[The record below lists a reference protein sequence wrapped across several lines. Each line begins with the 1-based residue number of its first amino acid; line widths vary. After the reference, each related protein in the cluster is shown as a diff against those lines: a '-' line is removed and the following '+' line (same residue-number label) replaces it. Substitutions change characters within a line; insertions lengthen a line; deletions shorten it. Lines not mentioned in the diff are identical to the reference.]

1 MATHDYDI
9 ANQSGAAFRTDLN
22 NALAAIQSNNSNSS
36 SPATT
41 VAYQWWADTSTNIM
55 KLRNSSNNAWIEL
68 FQLDGTITLENGSA
82 STPALA
88 NRSDLNTG
96 VFFSAADTFDIATG
110 GVGRVQID
118 SSETTFNESGAT
130 TDFRIEGGTSTHLF
144 FLDASSNR
152 IGIGASTVDRQV
164 HIEGTDNVLLKLE
177 NNQTLCLMEFED
189 TDTTAGNRPSI
200 GADANNLIFFTGG
213 STSGGFDSTGRFGI
227 GTLSMGT
234 FNQNADD
241 VVINNSANGGL
252 SIITGTSST
261 GRIAFGDA
269 NDDNIGQIR
278 YDHGSNNMVFDVGT
292 VEMMRIES
300 DKVRISH
307 STYAASGHAD
317 DLIVGIQNS
326 GHNRGITILNHAGQ
340 DGRLM
345 FAGSNNNDG
354 EIKYSHG
361 GNTMQFNVEAE
372 NVVVLDNTSVQ
383 NNPLMKLKKPNAASN
398 VQSHMIHLI
407 VGGND
412 RGALIAASAFGG
424 SAIVG
429 AISDYRVKTNIRN
442 YTDGWDNIKALP
454 VKIFDINKEGEEA
467 KDIKGWI
474 AHEVQAVIPEAVCG
488 TKDAKK
494 EDGSDDYQSLGYN
507 VFMPDVVG
515 ALQTAMTKI
524 ETLETKVAA
533 LEAA

>member
-1 MATHDYDI
+1 
-9 ANQSGAAFRTDLN
+9 
-22 NALAAIQSNNSNSS
+22 
-36 SPATT
+36 
-41 VAYQWWADTSTNIM
+41 
-55 KLRNSSNNAWIEL
+55 
-68 FQLDGTITLENGSA
+68 
-82 STPALA
+82 
-88 NRSDLNTG
+88 
-96 VFFSAADTFDIATG
+96 
-110 GVGRVQID
+110 
-118 SSETTFNESGAT
+118 
-130 TDFRIEGGTSTHLF
+130 
-144 FLDASSNR
+144 
-152 IGIGASTVDRQV
+152 
-164 HIEGTDNVLLKLE
+164 IEGTDNVLLKLE